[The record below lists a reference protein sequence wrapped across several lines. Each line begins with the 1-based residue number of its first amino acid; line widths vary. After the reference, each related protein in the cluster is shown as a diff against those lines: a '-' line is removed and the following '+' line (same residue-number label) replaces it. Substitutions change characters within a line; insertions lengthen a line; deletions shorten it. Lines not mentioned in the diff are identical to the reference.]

1 MADVVTKHK
10 RSEMM
15 SNIRSSNTRPE
26 VLIRKALFA
35 RGYRYRKNVKTL
47 PGKPDIYLPK
57 YKAVIQ
63 VHGCFWHRHNCH
75 LFKLPSTR
83 TDFWIKKFA
92 VNKANDQKAKLASIS
107 LGLRQL
113 IVWECAIK
121 GKQKRDIDELI
132 NELEDWLTNQTCRDK
147 EIAGKLMK
155 LDATLQ
161 V

>member
-35 RGYRYRKNVKTL
+35 RGYRYRKNFKSL

-83 TDFWIKKFA
+83 TDFWMEKFA
-92 VNKANDQKAKLASIS
+92 TNKANDQKAKIALNA
-107 LGLRQL
+107 LGYRQL
-113 IVWECAIK
+113 TVWECALK
-121 GKQKRDIDELI
+121 GKARLD
-132 NELEDWLTNQTCRDK
+132 NEEVIEEICLWLENKAATNS
-147 EIAGKLMK
+147 EIRGREEAE
-155 LDATLQ
+155 T
-161 V
+161 